1 MAETTTHQAP
11 AECIKEAETT
21 LFSLA
26 REQEA
31 IRKDFHAQVSH
42 WDAGA
47 RLTESGRNQCITAI
61 HYCDTALA
69 QDPPNPRA
77 WYLKGEA
84 YHLARDYLKA
94 VQCFDRVLASQPD
107 DVRALAFK
115 GVCLALMNKTT
126 PAIRCFDRALA
137 IDPANDYII
146 EQKERAMGE
155 CSSNQP
161 PGAARPGAW
170 LENALWDLSYLIT
183 NIIHPIG

>member
-1 MAETTTHQAP
+1 MAETTTHKTP
-11 AECIKEAETT
+11 AECIKEAETI
-21 LFSLA
+21 LFSLG

-31 IRKDFHAQVSH
+31 IRRDFQAQVSH

-47 RLTESGRNQCITAI
+47 QLTESGRDQCTTAI
-61 HYCDTALA
+61 QYCDTALA
-69 QDPPNPRA
+69 QGTANPRA

-115 GVCLALMNKTT
+115 GVCLTLMNKTT
-126 PAIRCFDRALA
+126 PAICSFDRALA

-146 EQKERAMGE
+146 EQKERALRE
-155 CSSNQP
+155 CSPNQQ
-161 PGAARPGAW
+161 PGTDRLGAW
-170 LENALWDLSYLIT
+170 LENSLWDLSYRIT
-183 NIIHPIG
+183 NILRPIG